1 MKKTKKTITIIG
13 IGALLVLIG
22 FALGAR
28 FSDLKRMNLDILGY
42 GNNETYNYYEDES
55 SEGEKIMDQRI
66 DLKGVKKIYIKSKV
80 AELSVIGKEK
90 TDALSYFT
98 ENIKEEY
105 FSVEKKGETIILEDE
120 TPSRKFFG
128 INLGRNTHSKI
139 EIEIPITLFEE
150 LKVEA
155 GVGLATLKN
164 INIDNFILKSG
175 VGEVNIE
182 HLKINKDLNINAGVG
197 EVDIR
202 DSDVHDMQVKT
213 GVGEFNFSGRISGD
227 TELKAGMGECL
238 LTIYGNIDDYDIQAK
253 SGIGDVSINGEN
265 YFHKHSKSS
274 SNPNAKL
281 LKLSGGIGEISLR
294 FKEDK

>member
-13 IGALLVLIG
+13 VGVLLVLIG

-28 FSDLKRMNLDILGY
+28 LSDFREMDLDILKY
-42 GNNETYNYYEDES
+42 GNNENYNYEDES
-55 SEGEKIMDQRI
+55 SEGERIMDQRI
-66 DLKGVKKIYIKSKV
+66 DLNGVKKIYIKSKV
-80 AELSVIGKEK
+80 AELSVVGKEN

-105 FSVEKKGETIILEDE
+105 FSVEKKGNEIIIEDE

-128 INLGRNTHSKI
+128 INLGRNTNSKI

-150 LKVEA
+150 INLEA
-155 GVGLATLKN
+155 GVGLTTLKN
-164 INIDNFILKSG
+164 INSDNFIIKSG

-182 HLKINKDLNINAGVG
+182 NLKINKDFNINAGVG
-197 EVDIR
+197 EVDIK
-202 DSDVHDMQVKT
+202 DSDIHDMQVKT

-227 TELKAGMGECL
+227 SELKAGMGECH

-253 SGIGDVSINGEN
+253 SGIGEVSINGEN
-265 YFHKHSKSS
+265 YLNKHSKSS